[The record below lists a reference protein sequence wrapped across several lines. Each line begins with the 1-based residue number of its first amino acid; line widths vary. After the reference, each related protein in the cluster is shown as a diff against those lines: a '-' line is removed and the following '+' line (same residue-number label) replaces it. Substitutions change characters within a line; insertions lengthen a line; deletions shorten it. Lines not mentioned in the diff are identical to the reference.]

1 MDKLQKYDGNTS
13 DQVLTYLKRNFKTYE
28 LGSNEFDWMVKP
40 IKFVVVNEKSYLL
53 DRNKK
58 MLVNRIF
65 LELQDVF
72 SNTEVPI
79 LRRTIKKYLDGV
91 SDEEKKENGSESFS
105 QNVP

>member
-1 MDKLQKYDGNTS
+1 MDKLEKYDGNTS
-13 DQVLTYLKRNFKTYE
+13 DQILTYLKRNFKTYE
-28 LGSNEFDWMVKP
+28 LGSKEYDWMMNP
-40 IKFVVVNEKSYLL
+40 IKFVVVNEKSYMVGG
-53 DRNKK
+53 NKK

-79 LRRTIKKYLDGV
+79 LRRTIKKFLDGI

-105 QNVP
+105 